1 MKFPSKQNNI
11 VNPALSYVNLAQVS
25 RFIGNIIMGNFSK
38 ALLLAS
44 CIALTSCGGS
54 SGTSSG
60 TTTPPPIENSY
71 NVEGVSSKGPIAE
84 ATINIYRIEAKGDRG
99 ERVAGPYTTGADGS
113 WNTDDDLPAGGPF
126 EAVSTG
132 GYYTDEATDTEVV
145 LADDDEL
152 SGIIVS
158 SGSSIEVAIT
168 PLTHAALLTA
178 KHSIANFGMSASD
191 AIRHAIGDM
200 QASLGF
206 DVTTTLPPAIDDLAS
221 KTNSQK
227 LYTAILGGISELST
241 DSNITDTLSAAGK
254 FDIAI
259 ALAQDLS
266 DGKLDGSDINGAQI
280 TVTVDDSDIDLPTLD
295 ASGITPL
302 IDATNN
308 FAATVELLASTSLS
322 DSTELAMGCHG
333 TQALNDALTFGIDGD
348 GFFTVELNGEDLFT
362 RLGSHCLTE
371 DGKVKSA
378 NGGYLQGF
386 PVNSQGHISSS
397 TPAVIQLFDSQQ
409 SVNDIDSIDITS
421 AGTIT
426 VTYTDASTVII
437 ARISVITFPSTA
449 QLGEL
454 DNPYCFETESS
465 GRSIAKEPGHAG
477 AGSIDQGINDFS
489 SFTSC
494 YGEPSDKPST
504 SSNISFAG
512 DSYLR
517 FTNSEDGRI
526 MYTKDMAFL
535 MNKEGYVI
543 YGNQPKNIVYKDG
556 EWINDIETW
565 HLNGYPTNSNGV
577 LTSSTLTYMQIN
589 TGVSNPTATTEIVIG
604 ANIDAGQVEIIGTT
618 TFDPADPSSYN
629 HSTSTTIFDS
639 LGTSHQLTV
648 YFKKTSLLNTWQ
660 TYTFIDNAILPP
672 ANYTGVAPSN
682 ELYMTL
688 TFGTN
693 GSLQSIDDNGTI
705 PINAGILSYGN
716 FAVAGASDLVIT
728 IDYTSLTQFSGNFS
742 VNSLEQDGYSAGE
755 FTGMTINSS
764 GELLA
769 SFSSGQTTVLG
780 LIAAASFENP
790 DLLVAGELGFFDPG
804 ETASIL
810 PVRYTDDEIIST
822 L

>member
-1 MKFPSKQNNI
+1 
-11 VNPALSYVNLAQVS
+11 
-25 RFIGNIIMGNFSK
+25 MGNFSK
-38 ALLLAS
+38 AILLVS

-54 SGTSSG
+54 GGTSSD

-84 ATINIYRIEAKGDRG
+84 ATINIYRIEANGDRG
-99 ERVAGPYTTGADGS
+99 ELVAGPYTTGADGS

-132 GYYTDEATDTEVV
+132 GYYTDEATDTEVI

-158 SGSSIEVAIT
+158 SGANIQVAIT

-178 KHSIANFGMSASD
+178 KHSIDNFGMSASD
-191 AIRHAIGDM
+191 AVRHAIGNM
-200 QASLGF
+200 QSSLGF
-206 DVTTTLPPAIDDLAS
+206 DVTTTLPPATDDLAS

-266 DGKLDGSDINGAQI
+266 DGKLNGSDINSTQI
-280 TVTVDDSDIDLPTLD
+280 TLSVDGSDIDLPTLD
-295 ASGITPL
+295 ASGISPL

-333 TQALNDALTFGIDGD
+333 TQALNDALTFGINGT
-348 GFFTVELNGEDLFT
+348 GFFLIDLNGEDLYT

-371 DGKVKSA
+371 DGKIKSA

-386 PVNSQGHISSS
+386 PVNSRGDISSS
-397 TPAVIQLFDSQQ
+397 TPTIISLLNNSYTID
-409 SVNDIDSIDITS
+409 DIASILVYS
-421 AGTIT
+421 AGYIL
-426 VTYTDASTVII
+426 VTYNDTTTFNAGE
-437 ARISVITFPSTA
+437 ISVITFPSAT

-465 GRSIAKEPGHAG
+465 GLAIAKEPGNAG
-477 AGSIDQGINDFS
+477 AGTIDKSIKDFS
-489 SFTSC
+489 SFTDC
-494 YGEPSDKPST
+494 YGGSYIEHT
-504 SSNISFAG
+504 ISFAG
-512 DSYLR
+512 DSYLC
-517 FTNSEDGRI
+517 FTNSEDGRV
-526 MYTKDMAFL
+526 MYA
-535 MNKEGYVI
+535 KETIFMVDSSDAVI
-543 YGNQPKNIVYKDG
+543 YGNQPKNIIFKDG
-556 EWINDIETW
+556 KWINDIEKW
-565 HLNGYPTNSNGV
+565 YLNCADDSAPQAPYSITIPGGA
-577 LTSSTLTYMQIN
+577 
-589 TGVSNPTATTEIVIG
+589 SNPAATTEIVIG

-755 FTGMTINSS
+755 FSS
-764 GELLA
+764 L
-769 SFSSGQTTVLG
+769 SISSSGQISASFTSGQTSILG
-780 LIAAASFENP
+780 LIAAANFDNP

-804 ETASIL
+804 DTAIITT
-810 PVRYTDDEIIST
+810 VDEAGDEIIST